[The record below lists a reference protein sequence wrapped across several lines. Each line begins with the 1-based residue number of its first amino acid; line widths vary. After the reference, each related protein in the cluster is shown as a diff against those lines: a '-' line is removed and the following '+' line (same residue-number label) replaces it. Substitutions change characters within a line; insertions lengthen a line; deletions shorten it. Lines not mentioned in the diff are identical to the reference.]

1 MKLYERIDELCRKHS
16 VSVTTLCRDCSIARA
31 NLSDL
36 KMGRLKSLSAVN
48 LSKIA
53 SYFNVSINYLMGE
66 DGESEERMLKA
77 ALFGG
82 DGIVTDEMWNEVK
95 RYAQYV
101 KERENGN

>member
-1 MKLYERIDELCRKHS
+1 MELYERIDSLCRKNS
-16 VSVTTLCRDCSIARA
+16 VSVTTLCRECGIARA

-36 KMGRLKSLSAVN
+36 KMGRLNSLPAVN

-53 SYFNVSINYLMGE
+53 NYFNVSINFLMGE
-66 DGESEERMLKA
+66 DSSAEEKMLKA

-82 DGIVTDEMWNEVK
+82 DGVVTDEMWNEVK

>member
-1 MKLYERIDELCRKHS
+1 MELYQRIDELCRKNS
-16 VSVTTLCRDCSIARA
+16 VSVTTLCRDLKIARA

-36 KMGRLKSLSAVN
+36 KMGRLKSLSAAT

-53 SYFNVSINYLMGE
+53 GYFNVSINYLMGE
-66 DGESEERMLKA
+66 DSSAEERMLKA

-82 DGIVTDEMWNEVK
+82 DGEVTDEMWNEVK
-95 RYAQYV
+95 RYAQYI

>member
-1 MKLYERIDELCRKHS
+1 MSKKLGFGHNPVPRVRHCQSQFVRFKD
-16 VSVTTLCRDCSIARA
+16 
-31 NLSDL
+31 
-36 KMGRLKSLSAVN
+36 GRLKSLSAVN

-66 DGESEERMLKA
+66 DSRAEEKMLKA

-82 DGIVTDEMWNEVK
+82 DGVVTDEMWNEVK